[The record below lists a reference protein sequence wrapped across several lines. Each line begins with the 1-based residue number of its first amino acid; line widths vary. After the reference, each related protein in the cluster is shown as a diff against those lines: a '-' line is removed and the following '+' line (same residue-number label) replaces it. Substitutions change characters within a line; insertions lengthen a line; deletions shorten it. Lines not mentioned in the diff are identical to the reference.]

1 MSIGRDVYCDT
12 RLILAKLEKLF
23 PDGALGAQQPDQN
36 AIEGLLQK
44 WTSDGGVFNR
54 AAQLIPPDMPLL
66 NDSKFTK
73 DREELTG
80 RSWAKADVVK
90 LRPEALADMKDMFNF
105 LETTLLRDSREWILK
120 TEKLS
125 LADIEAIWPFHW
137 LADMKGALP
146 PDVISEELYPKV
158 FSWIGRFK
166 KAISAAKSS
175 APKPARLK
183 GADAV
188 KQIVAAEYAEDEE
201 DVDQSDPSG
210 LKKGE
215 DVQVWPI
222 DSGFGHKDRGR
233 LVSLTSKEVVI
244 AKQSKVGAKEI
255 HVRTPRHGFRI
266 AKATVDAAGKL

>member
-1 MSIGRDVYCDT
+1 MQPPVLPREDLNALGVSYRRIPVMSIGRDVYCDT

-125 LADIEAIWPFHW
+125 LADIE
-137 LADMKGALP
+137 
-146 PDVISEELYPKV
+146 
-158 FSWIGRFK
+158 
-166 KAISAAKSS
+166 
-175 APKPARLK
+175 
-183 GADAV
+183 
-188 KQIVAAEYAEDEE
+188 
-201 DVDQSDPSG
+201 
-210 LKKGE
+210 GE
-215 DVQVWPI
+215 
-222 DSGFGHKDRGR
+222 
-233 LVSLTSKEVVI
+233 
-244 AKQSKVGAKEI
+244 
-255 HVRTPRHGFRI
+255 
-266 AKATVDAAGKL
+266 